1 MLKRERK
8 RLLLIKYL
16 MFLAN
21 QNISSVFYMQPD
33 NPSSA
38 HGFISIEWVTGYR
51 GCLTILQ

>member
-1 MLKRERK
+1 MLKREK

-16 MFLAN
+16 MFFAN
-21 QNISSVFYMQPD
+21 QNISSAFYMQPD